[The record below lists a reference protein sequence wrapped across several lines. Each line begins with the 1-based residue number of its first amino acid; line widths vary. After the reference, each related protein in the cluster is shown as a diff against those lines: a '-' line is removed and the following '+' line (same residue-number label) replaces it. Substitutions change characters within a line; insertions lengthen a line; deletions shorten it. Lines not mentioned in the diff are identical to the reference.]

1 MGNIGLRQS
10 AQVLNRMSIN
20 LTTNDH
26 ETTGQAMRLNFLRSR
41 ANLGKPAP
49 VARPLHGINFE
60 WQKEARFLLS
70 MTIRNC
76 AMR

>member
-20 LTTNDH
+20 LTTDNH
-26 ETTGQAMRLNFLRSR
+26 KTTGQAMQLSFLGSR
-41 ANLGKPAP
+41 ANLSKPALG
-49 VARPLHGINFE
+49 ARPRHGMNCE
-60 WQKEARFLLS
+60 WQKEAKFLLS